1 MSNDI
6 DSLMS
11 VVVKVLLQEEIISLD
26 ELLSAANEGNEGMIK
41 LIKSKIDYEKSDR
54 LIAKHSER

>member
-1 MSNDI
+1 MMSNDI

-26 ELLSAANEGNEGMIK
+26 EFLAASTKGNEGMIK
-41 LIKSKIDYEKSDR
+41 LIESKIDHEKSDR
-54 LIAKHSER
+54 LIKKHSK

>member
-26 ELLSAANEGNEGMIK
+26 EFLVASIKGNEGMIK
-41 LIKSKIDYEKSDR
+41 LIESKVDHEKSNK
-54 LIAKHSER
+54 LIAKYSER